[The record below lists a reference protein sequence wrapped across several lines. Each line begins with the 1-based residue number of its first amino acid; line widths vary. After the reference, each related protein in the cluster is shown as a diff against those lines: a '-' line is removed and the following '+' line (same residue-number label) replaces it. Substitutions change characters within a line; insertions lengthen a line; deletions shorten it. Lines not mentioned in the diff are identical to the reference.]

1 VGNGDVSGSYRHL
14 LNFFHARDNASNVG
28 PQFGRLL
35 DLIETPSPFAG
46 ATKWFNPSS
55 FSSANPGANPPPNDL
70 TTFRP
75 PFNSI
80 SRFRDPGRIN
90 INTVSIDR
98 SGNSP
103 LLQALLGDVPGA
115 NNNYF
120 NQIRRSRQGYA
131 DGQEA
136 DYPTYFANP
145 FRSFDSAGLMPKVKD
160 MRKGDLAQGT
170 NATLGGIEATLMRSQ
185 NPASLT
191 SSSQPLLSYQST
203 NLWDDSSRN
212 PYFQYGQLAKLSNIV
227 TTHSNVFAVWITVG
241 YFEVEPVGGSPSNSD
256 IYPDGYRLGQEL
268 GIDDGTRKRHRGFYL
283 IDRSIPVAFEPG
295 RNHNVDRAVLVRR
308 YLE

>member
-1 VGNGDVSGSYRHL
+1 M
-14 LNFFHARDNASNVG
+14 G

-55 FSSANPGANPPPNDL
+55 FSSVNPGANPPPNDL

-131 DGQEA
+131 DGQEG

-160 MRKGDLAQGT
+160 MRRGDLAQGT

-227 TTHSNVFAVWITVG
+227 TTHSNVFAIWITVG

-268 GIDDGTRKRHRGFYL
+268 GIDDGTRKRHRAFYL